1 MPPETYIPDPTRFTN
16 NPNDVI
22 ALLSIVCVLLVLA
35 LIWIMREW
43 MKDRREGNKSLTEN
57 TEVLNK
63 IYGAMN
69 DKK

>member
-1 MPPETYIPDPTRFTN
+1 MPTEYIPDPTRFTN

-22 ALLSIVCVLLVLA
+22 SLLSIICVLLVLA

-43 MKDRREGNKSLTEN
+43 LKDGRENKQIQLKN
-57 TEVLNK
+57 IEVLNK

-69 DKK
+69 DKE

>member
-1 MPPETYIPDPTRFTN
+1 MTPDYVPDPTRFTN

-22 ALLSIVCVLLVLA
+22 ALLSIICVLLVLA

-43 MKDRREGNKSLTEN
+43 LKDGRENKQIQLKN
-57 TEVLNK
+57 IEVLNK

-69 DKK
+69 DKE